1 MEAIPEEP
9 LSGPAVFDMR
19 DNYSSEDSVVRV
31 VQYYRGDSD
40 DDMDVDI
47 RAVVEEIDEE
57 VPMALGEPN
66 NVTTIILD
74 SGADAPIFPASWIPI
89 EPR

>member
-31 VQYYRGDSD
+31 VQYYIGDSD

-47 RAVVEEIDEE
+47 RAVVEERET
-57 VPMALGEPN
+57 PN
-66 NVTTIILD
+66 HQDWEGRSL
-74 SGADAPIFPASWIPI
+74 
-89 EPR
+89 